1 MNESA
6 ASEHSAV
13 PEWLRMLADDVSAE
27 EIEEHRARLLK
38 DAPAERRAALQTEVD
53 LVRVIRDRLDERRRV
68 ARELAALN
76 DLARRLATLHD
87 PADVLQQVAVQAR
100 QLLAVDVAYIM
111 LRQPDGILRIEYADG
126 SMGSALTGIELHEG
140 EGLGGEVV
148 RTGRP
153 MWTRSYL
160 TDESITR
167 VAAVD
172 AAAVS
177 EQLGGIVGVPLRI
190 GVEATDTLG
199 VLLAA
204 DRRSRRFHEHEIE
217 LLAALAA
224 HAAVALRNATLFES
238 YQAALDEVSET
249 NTTLQQTSELRE
261 TLADLVVRGGGVSD
275 VADVIAR
282 AVGAAVAIV
291 DRTGEVLNPGPSVAE
306 VPVPDDLALFDDA
319 RTHTWQTPSG
329 HHVAATAIALRD
341 GVGGVLVVATG
352 APLSPNGLRLLETG
366 AVAVALA
373 VVSEQ
378 AVAEAELRSRGELL
392 AAALT
397 AGADEAG
404 LRRRA
409 RAAGVDLDAGG
420 TVLVLG
426 HGDDAERAQRRLG
439 DRVAAALGGWAA
451 DHAGHTVVLLSGVEP
466 VVARD
471 RVMRVEGPD
480 LPGAVGIAP
489 WPGGVT
495 ALRAAHESARQTAAL
510 LVALDRG
517 RACALV
523 AETSPYA
530 SLFGRAGRGDATA
543 FVDDQVGALVRHD
556 AEKNRHLVETLETY
570 LGQAQ
575 HHARTCAAL
584 HVHAN
589 TLYQRLDRITE
600 LLGEGWRGTD
610 RALELQLALRL
621 RRLAERLDARGS
633 GSPL

>member
-1 MNESA
+1 MSGSVG
-6 ASEHSAV
+6 SERSGV
-13 PEWLRMLADDVSAE
+13 PDWLRMLGDDVSAE
-27 EIEEHRARLLK
+27 EIEEHRVRLME
-38 DAPAERRAALQTEVD
+38 DAPAERRAALQAEVD
-53 LVRVIRDRLDERRRV
+53 LVRIIRDRLDERLRV

-111 LRQPDGILRIEYADG
+111 LRRPDGILRIEYADG

-167 VAAVD
+167 VPAID
-172 AAAVS
+172 AAALS
-177 EQLGGIVGVPLRI
+177 ELLGGIVGVPLRT
-190 GVEATDTLG
+190 GAGTTDTLG

-238 YQAALDEVSET
+238 YQAALDEVSES
-249 NTTLQQTSELRE
+249 NTTLQQASELRE
-261 TLADLVVRGGGVSD
+261 TLADVVVRGGGVSD

-282 AVGAAVAIV
+282 SVGAAVAVV
-291 DRTGEVLNPGPSVAE
+291 DRTGDVLNPGPSVAE

-319 RTHTWQTPSG
+319 PTHTWQTPSG
-329 HHVAATAIALRD
+329 HHVSATAMALRD
-341 GVGGVLVVATG
+341 GVGGALVVATG
-352 APLSPNGLRLLETG
+352 AALSPQKLRLLETG
-366 AVAVALA
+366 AVAVALV

-397 AGADEAG
+397 SGAGEAG
-404 LRRRA
+404 IRRRA
-409 RAAGVDLDAGG
+409 RAAGVNLDADG

-426 HGDDAERAQRRLG
+426 HGDDSERAQRRLG
-439 DRVAAALGGWAA
+439 ERVAAALGGWSA
-451 DHAGHTVVLLSGVEP
+451 DHAGHTVVLLPRVDP

-471 RVMRVEGPD
+471 RVVNVEGPE
-480 LPGAVGIAP
+480 LPGAVGVAA
-489 WPGGVT
+489 WSGGLA
-495 ALRAAHESARQTAAL
+495 ALRTAHESARQTAAL

-517 RACALV
+517 HSCALV

-530 SLFGRAGRGDATA
+530 SLFGMAGRGDAAA
-543 FVDDQVGALVRHD
+543 FVDDQIGVLVRHD
-556 AEKNRHLVETLETY
+556 AEKNRHLVETLEMY
-570 LGQAQ
+570 LAQAQ

-600 LLGEGWRGTD
+600 LLGEDWRGPD
-610 RALELQLALRL
+610 RSLELQLALRL
-621 RRLAERLDARGS
+621 RRLSERLHNDV
-633 GSPL
+633 

>member
-1 MNESA
+1 MSA
-6 ASEHSAV
+6 SAGPELSGV
-13 PEWLRMLADDVSAE
+13 PDWLRMLGDDVSAE
-27 EIEEHRARLLK
+27 EIEEHRARLL
-38 DAPAERRAALQTEVD
+38 DGAPAERRETLQTEAD

-76 DLARRLATLHD
+76 DLARRLAALHD
-87 PADVLQQVAVQAR
+87 PADVLQHVTVQAR
-100 QLLAVDVAYIM
+100 QLLSVDVAYIM
-111 LRQPDGILRIEYADG
+111 LRHPDGILRIEYADG
-126 SMGSALTGIELHEG
+126 SLGSALTGIELREG

-160 TDESITR
+160 TDESIRR
-167 VAAVD
+167 VPTIE
-172 AAAVS
+172 AAAVN
-177 EQLGGIVGVPLRI
+177 EQLGGIVGVPLRA
-190 GVEATDTLG
+190 GPETADTLG

-204 DRRSRRFHEHEIE
+204 DRRPRRFHEHEIE

-238 YQAALDEVSET
+238 YQAALHEVSES
-249 NTTLQQTSELRE
+249 NRTLQRASELRE
-261 TLADLVVRGGGVSD
+261 TLADVVVRGGGVSD

-282 AVGAAVAIV
+282 AVGAAVAVV
-291 DRTGEVLNPGPSVAE
+291 DRSGEVLNPGPSVAE
-306 VPVPDDLALFDDA
+306 VPVPDDLALFDDV
-319 RTHTWQTPSG
+319 RTHMWETAAGQ
-329 HHVAATAIALRD
+329 HVSATAIALRD
-341 GVGGVLVVATG
+341 GVGGALVVATG
-352 APLSPNGLRLLETG
+352 VPLDPSGLRLLETG

-397 AGADEAG
+397 AGADENG

-409 RAAGVDLDAGG
+409 RAAGVDLDASGS
-420 TVLVLG
+420 VLVLS
-426 HGDDAERAQRRLG
+426 HGVDAERSQRRLG
-439 DRVAAALGGWAA
+439 ERLTTALGGWSA
-451 DHAGHTVVLLSGVEP
+451 DHAGHTVVLLPGVDP
-466 VVARD
+466 AVARD
-471 RVMRVEGPD
+471 RVERVEGPD
-480 LPGAVGIAP
+480 LPGAIGVAA
-489 WPGGVT
+489 WPGGVV

-510 LVALDRG
+510 LVALDRS
-517 RACALV
+517 RSCALV

-543 FVDDQVGALVRHD
+543 FVDDQVGALIRHD
-556 AEKNRHLVETLETY
+556 AERNRHLVETLETY

-575 HHARTCAAL
+575 HHSRTCAAL

-589 TLYQRLDRITE
+589 TLYQRLERITE
-600 LLGEGWRGTD
+600 LLGDGWRGTD

-621 RRLAERLDARGS
+621 LGLAERLDTAGS
-633 GSPL
+633 EPPR

>member
-1 MNESA
+1 MN
-6 ASEHSAV
+6 AV
-13 PEWLRMLADDVSAE
+13 AGPERGPDWLRMLADDASAE
-27 EIEEHRARLLK
+27 EIEQHRARLS
-38 DAPAERRAALQTEVD
+38 AETRPEGRAALLAEVE
-53 LVRVIRDRLDERRRV
+53 LVRVIQGRLDERRRV

-76 DLARRLATLHD
+76 DLARRLAALHD
-87 PADVLQQVAVQAR
+87 PADVLQQVALQAR

-111 LRQPDGILRIEYADG
+111 LRHPDGILRIEYADG
-126 SMGSALTGIELHEG
+126 SLGSALTGIELHEG

-160 TDESITR
+160 TDESIRR
-167 VAAVD
+167 VARID

-177 EQLGGIVGVPLRI
+177 EQLGGIVGVPLRA
-190 GVEATDTLG
+190 GAETADTLG

-204 DRRSRRFHEHEIE
+204 DRRSRRFQEHEIE

-238 YQAALDEVSET
+238 YHAALDEVSAT
-249 NTTLQQTSELRE
+249 NTTLQQASELRE
-261 TLADLVVRGGGVSD
+261 TLADVVVRGGGVSD

-282 AVGAAVAIV
+282 AVGAAVAVV
-291 DRTGEVLNPGPSVAE
+291 DRAGEVLNPGPSVAE
-306 VPVPDDLALFDDA
+306 VPVPDDLARFDDA

-329 HHVAATAIALRD
+329 QYVAATAIALRD
-341 GVGGVLVVATG
+341 GVGGALVAATS

-366 AVAVALA
+366 SVAVALA

-409 RAAGVDLDAGG
+409 RAAGVDLDASGA
-420 TVLVLG
+420 VLVLV
-426 HGDDAERAQRRLG
+426 HGSGAERAQRRLG
-439 DRVAAALGGWAA
+439 ERVAAALRGWSA
-451 DHAGHTVVLLSGVEP
+451 DHAGHTVVLLPGVEP
-466 VVARD
+466 GVARD
-471 RVMRVEGPD
+471 RLVRVEGPE
-480 LPGAVGIAP
+480 LPGAVGIAA
-489 WPGGVT
+489 WAGGVA
-495 ALRAAHESARQTAAL
+495 ALRTAHESARQTAVL

-517 RACALV
+517 HSCALV

-543 FVDDQVGALVRHD
+543 FVDDQVGELVRHD
-556 AEKNRHLVETLETY
+556 GEKNRHLVETLETY

-600 LLGEGWRGTD
+600 LLGDDWRGTD

-621 RRLAERLDARGS
+621 RRLAERLDRVGS
-633 GSPL
+633 EPPP

>member
-1 MNESA
+1 MNA
-6 ASEHSAV
+6 AAG
-13 PEWLRMLADDVSAE
+13 PERRPDWLRMLADDAPAH
-27 EIEEHRARLLK
+27 EIEEHRSRLS
-38 DAPAERRAALQTEVD
+38 AETQPEDRAALQAEVE
-53 LVRVIRDRLDERRRV
+53 LVRVIRGQLDERERV

-76 DLARRLATLHD
+76 DLARRLAALHD
-87 PADVLQQVAVQAR
+87 PSDVLQQVAVQAR

-111 LRQPDGILRIEYADG
+111 LRHPDGILRIEYADG
-126 SMGSALTGIELHEG
+126 SLGSALTGIELREG

-160 TDESITR
+160 TDESIRR
-167 VAAVD
+167 VPRID

-177 EQLGGIVGVPLRI
+177 EQLGGIVGVPLRA
-190 GVEATDTLG
+190 GAETADTLG

-238 YQAALDEVSET
+238 YQGALDEVSES
-249 NTTLQQTSELRE
+249 NRTLQQASELRE
-261 TLADLVVRGGGVSD
+261 TLADVIVRGGGVAD

-282 AVGAAVAIV
+282 AVGAAVAVV
-291 DRTGEVLNPGPSVAE
+291 DRGGEVLNPGPSVSE
-306 VPVPDDLALFDDA
+306 VPVPDDLALFDDV
-319 RTHTWQTPSG
+319 RTHAWEHRSG
-329 HHVAATAIALRD
+329 RHVSATAIALRD
-341 GVGGVLVVATG
+341 GVGGALVVATG
-352 APLSPNGLRLLETG
+352 TPLSQNGLRLLETG
-366 AVAVALA
+366 SVAVALA

-378 AVAEAELRSRGELL
+378 AVAAAELRSRSELL
-392 AAALT
+392 TTALT
-397 AGADEAG
+397 PGADEAG

-409 RAAGVDLDAGG
+409 RAAGVDFETQGSVV
-420 TVLVLG
+420 VLS
-426 HGDDAERAQRRLG
+426 HGDEAERAQRRLG
-439 DRVAAALGGWAA
+439 ERLAAALGGWSA
-451 DHAGHTVVLLSGVEP
+451 DHAGHTVVLLPGVEA

-471 RVMRVEGPD
+471 RVVHVDGPK
-480 LPGAVGIAP
+480 LPGAVGVAS
-489 WPGGVT
+489 WSGGVA
-495 ALRAAHESARQTAAL
+495 ALRTAHESARQTAAL

-543 FVDDQVGALVRHD
+543 FVEDQIGALVRHD
-556 AEKNRHLVETLETY
+556 AEKSRHLVETLETY

-575 HHARTCAAL
+575 HHRRTCAAL

-600 LLGEGWRGTD
+600 LIGEGWRETD
-610 RALELQLALRL
+610 RALEIHLALRL
-621 RRLAERLDARGS
+621 RRLGERLDSVGLE
-633 GSPL
+633 PPP

>member
-1 MNESA
+1 MNASA
-6 ASEHSAV
+6 GPERSGV
-13 PEWLRMLADDVSAE
+13 PDWLRMLDDDVSAN
-27 EIEEHRARLLK
+27 EIEEHRARLLAE
-38 DAPAERRAALQTEVD
+38 APAERHAALQTEVD
-53 LVRVIRDRLDERRRV
+53 LVRTIRDRLDERRRV

-111 LRQPDGILRIEYADG
+111 LRQPDGMLRIEYADG

-160 TDESITR
+160 TDESIAR
-167 VAAVD
+167 LPAGD

-177 EQLGGIVGVPLRI
+177 EQLGGIVGVPLRV
-190 GVEATDTLG
+190 GAEPTDTLG

-204 DRRSRRFHEHEIE
+204 DRRPRRFHEHEIE

-238 YQAALDEVSET
+238 YQAALDEVSES
-249 NTTLQQTSELRE
+249 NTTLQQASELRE
-261 TLADLVVRGGGVSD
+261 TLADVVVRGGGVAD

-282 AVGAAVAIV
+282 AVGAAVAVV

-306 VPVPDDLALFDDA
+306 VPVPDDLSRFDDA
-319 RTHTWQTPSG
+319 RTHTWETESG
-329 HHVAATAIALRD
+329 HHVSATAIALRD
-341 GVGGVLVVATG
+341 GVGGALVVATS
-352 APLSPNGLRLLETG
+352 APMSPNALRLLETG

-373 VVSEQ
+373 VVSER
-378 AVAEAELRSRGELL
+378 AVALAELRSRGELL

-397 AGADEAG
+397 SGLDEAG

-409 RAAGVDLDAGG
+409 RAAGVDLDASGS
-420 TVLVLG
+420 VLVLD
-426 HGDDAERAQRRLG
+426 HGVEAERAQRRLG
-439 DRVAAALGGWAA
+439 ERVAAALGGWSA
-451 DHAGHTVVLLSGVEP
+451 DHAGHTVVLLPRVEP

-471 RVMRVEGPD
+471 RVVRVEGPE
-480 LPGAVGIAP
+480 LPGAVGVAV

-517 RACALV
+517 HSCALV

-530 SLFGRAGRGDATA
+530 SLFGRAGRGDARA
-543 FVDDQVGALVRHD
+543 FVDDQIGALVRHD
-556 AEKNRHLVETLETY
+556 AERNRHLVDTLETY

-584 HVHAN
+584 HVHVN

-600 LLGEGWRGTD
+600 LLGDDWRGTD

-621 RRLAERLDARGS
+621 RRLAERLDTHG
-633 GSPL
+633 

>member
-1 MNESA
+1 MN
-6 ASEHSAV
+6 ASVGPERPGV
-13 PEWLRMLADDVSAE
+13 PDWLRMLSDDVSAE
-27 EIEEHRARLLK
+27 EFEEHRARLLK
-38 DAPAERRAALQTEVD
+38 DAPAERRAALQSEVD

-167 VAAVD
+167 VPAVD
-172 AAAVS
+172 AAAIS
-177 EQLGGIVGVPLRI
+177 EQLGGIVGVPLRT
-190 GVEATDTLG
+190 GVKTTDTLG

-224 HAAVALRNATLFES
+224 HAAVALRNAILFES
-238 YQAALDEVSET
+238 YQAALDEVNES
-249 NTTLQQTSELRE
+249 NTTLQQASELRE
-261 TLADLVVRGGGVSD
+261 TLADVVVRGGGVSD

-306 VPVPDDLALFDDA
+306 VPVPEDLALFDDA
-319 RTHTWQTPSG
+319 RTHTWQTQSG
-329 HHVAATAIALRD
+329 IHVSATAIALRD
-341 GVGGVLVVATG
+341 GVGGALVVATG
-352 APLSPNGLRLLETG
+352 APLSPSRLRLLETG

-397 AGADEAG
+397 AGTDEAG

-409 RAAGVDLDAGG
+409 RAAGIDLDAGG

-426 HGDDAERAQRRLG
+426 HGAERAQRRLG

-451 DHAGHTVVLLSGVEP
+451 DHAGHTVVLLSGVDP

-471 RVMRVEGPD
+471 RVIRVEGPE

-495 ALRAAHESARQTAAL
+495 ALRAAHESARQTAVL

-517 RACALV
+517 RSCALV

-543 FVDDQVGALVRHD
+543 FIDDQVGALVRHD

-600 LLGEGWRGTD
+600 LLGDGWRGTD

-621 RRLAERLDARGS
+621 RRLAERLDADGAEP
-633 GSPL
+633 PL